1 MKEERMMI
9 LRMVDEG
16 KINVDDGVKLL
27 KAINKA
33 TDTEEKISKAASKL
47 KTKMSDFAEEA
58 KPVVKKAAHDLKVK
72 SSEMADEIGGKIKA
86 HMNRKD
92 ACDCEGDILEAD
104 DMEAYE
110 FEFDEEEEKA
120 DAQPEEKDREP
131 EAEEK
136 THEAEEE

>member
-33 TDTEEKISKAASKL
+33 SDTEEKISKAANKI
-47 KTKMSDFAEEA
+47 KTKVSDFAEEA

-72 SSEMADEIGGKIKA
+72 GGEMADEIGGKIKA
-86 HMNRKD
+86 HMNKKD
-92 ACDCEGDILEAD
+92 TCDCEGDILEAD

-110 FEFDEEEEKA
+110 FEFDTEEEEKA
-120 DAQPEEKDREP
+120 DD

-136 THEAEEE
+136 NTEPEEE

>member
-16 KINVDDGVKLL
+16 KINVDEGVKLL

-33 TDTEEKISKAASKL
+33 TDTEEKISKAASKI
-47 KTKMSDFAEEA
+47 KTKVSDFAEEA

-72 SSEMADEIGGKIKA
+72 GGEMADEIGGKIKA
-86 HMNRKD
+86 HMNKKD
-92 ACDCEGDILEAD
+92 TCDCEGDILEAD

-110 FEFDEEEEKA
+110 FEFDTDEESESN
-120 DAQPEEKDREP
+120 

-136 THEAEEE
+136 TEEPEEE

>member
-16 KINVDDGVKLL
+16 KINVDEGVKLL

-33 TDTEEKISKAASKL
+33 TDTEEKISKAASKI
-47 KTKMSDFAEEA
+47 KTKVSDFAEEA

-72 SSEMADEIGGKIKA
+72 GGEMADEIGGKIKA
-86 HMNRKD
+86 HMNKKD
-92 ACDCEGDILEAD
+92 TCDCEGDILEAD

-110 FEFDEEEEKA
+110 FEFDTDEESEST
-120 DAQPEEKDREP
+120 

-136 THEAEEE
+136 TEEQEEE

>member
-16 KINVDDGVKLL
+16 KINVDEGVKLL

-33 TDTEEKISKAASKL
+33 TDTEEKISKAASKI
-47 KTKMSDFAEEA
+47 KTKMNDFAEEA

-72 SSEMADEIGGKIKA
+72 GGEMADEIGGKIKA
-86 HMNRKD
+86 HINKKD
-92 ACDCEGDILEAD
+92 VCDCEGDILEAD

-110 FEFDEEEEKA
+110 FEFDDEDEN
-120 DAQPEEKDREP
+120 EP
-131 EAEEK
+131 EPKAEAEPEVEADTEK
-136 THEAEEE
+136 TEE